1 MAHAHLDLK
10 AHTSP
15 ARFLVM
21 GMFVL
26 ALGLLGW
33 RAVTVFTAAP
43 TQAPASELSSLV
55 ETITGQ
61 NRASTA
67 LSENGTPIIL
77 IDGPEGTLTTL
88 EIARLRELASALYPA
103 GGPAIIKQY
112 PFASGTPTRPNSAAL
127 AELAALATLAGLT
140 GWFALTMTQS
150 ARKAEPM
157 PALPVSPLSAHTQ
170 KAEMPAKALVP
181 TPAHS
186 AQAPAQDPL
195 ARAAEIARKD
205 PKATAAIIRNWLHRE
220 GGHA

>member
-1 MAHAHLDLK
+1 MAYARVDFK

-15 ARFLVM
+15 TRFLVM
-21 GMFVL
+21 GMLIL

-33 RAVTVFTAAP
+33 RAVTTFTATPA
-43 TQAPASELSSLV
+43 QAPASELSSLV

-67 LSENGTPIIL
+67 LSETGTPIIL

-112 PFASGTPTRPNSAAL
+112 PFASGTPTRPSPAAL
-127 AELAALATLAGLT
+127 AELAALAILAGLT

-157 PALPVSPLSAHTQ
+157 SALPASPLSARAP
-170 KAEMPAKALVP
+170 KAEMPAKAPSP

-186 AQAPAQDPL
+186 AQDPAQDPL
-195 ARAAEIARKD
+195 ARAAEIARQD